1 MAEAEQIGDI
11 WVDISRSAARRS
23 RERLLSGD
31 LGKCQ
36 SLLAGEN
43 HCERGRHYLVVDRGE
58 DEFPEERLLRECPV
72 AALKAQEERRR
83 QILESSPHIAKI
95 AGRYGI
101 HYWDPERPMWA
112 QLLGSIEDRPVRV
125 AIGQTSQKWHP
136 LSHLVDLV
144 RRGCYSPSSDGPNVM
159 FYGPCG
165 TGKTSFQ
172 AVRFLAYA
180 EAGIDAVFLDSIDLR
195 TLVGNLNSRFSE
207 TATKAH
213 QELERLTRRAVIF
226 WSDVG
231 DTQATRREFAETL
244 AAFLERFSGKLE
256 TSTNLNLPQLCEHP
270 DIGRRALSRML
281 SSRNGQP
288 ALYVTLDGPDQR
300 QHANAGSQEVLF
312 I

>member
-1 MAEAEQIGDI
+1 MAEAESIGDI
-11 WVDISRSAARRS
+11 WLDIGRSAARKS
-23 RERLLSGD
+23 RERLLSGN
-31 LGKCQ
+31 LGKCP
-36 SLLAGEN
+36 SLASGEN
-43 HCERGRHYLVVDRGE
+43 HCERGNHYLVMDRGE
-58 DEFPEERLLRECPV
+58 DEFPEELMIRACPIAARRVQAAQRRE
-72 AALKAQEERRR
+72 
-83 QILESSPHIAKI
+83 ILESAPHISKI
-95 AGRYGI
+95 AGRYGL
-101 HYWDPERPMWA
+101 HDWDPERPMWS
-112 QLLGSIEDRPVRV
+112 QLLAAVEDRPVRV

-136 LSHLVDLV
+136 LSHLIDLV
-144 RRGCYSPSSDGPNVM
+144 RRGCYSPDADGPNVM
-159 FYGPCG
+159 FFGPCG
-165 TGKTSFQ
+165 TGKTSLQ

-207 TATKAH
+207 TAAKAH

-281 SSRNGQP
+281 SSRNGKP

-300 QHANAGSQEVLF
+300 QHADCEAQEVLAL
-312 I
+312 